1 VTDLWKTFKSPRA
14 AARYDIV
21 EMVSGLLLVF
31 FMWGHMLMLSTIL
44 FGEETMNGLAGWLER
59 YYLAQAGAVGLVF
72 VILFHFFTAGRKLPS
87 RIHEQKTF
95 WRLARSIRHGDTWLW
110 LVQAISGMMILLFA
124 AIHLWVILTTFPIEA
139 AKSCERVAEHFVFIY
154 APMVLV
160 VELHVGIGL
169 YRIVVKWTAFSRRA
183 GAVLK
188 WGLTAAFLFIG
199 YWVLYTFWQYGT
211 GRLG

>member
-1 VTDLWKTFKSPRA
+1 MTDLWKTSKSPRL
-14 AARYDIV
+14 AARFDLV
-21 EMVSGLLLVF
+21 EMISGLLLVF

-44 FGEETMNGLAGWLER
+44 FGEETMNGLAGWLEE
-59 YYLAQAGAVGLVF
+59 YYLAQAGAVALAF
-72 VILFHFFTAGRKLPS
+72 LILFHFVTAGRKLPS
-87 RIHEQKTF
+87 RVREQTLF

-110 LVQAISGMMILLFA
+110 LVQAVSGMMILLFA

-139 AKSCERVAEHFVFIY
+139 AKSCQRVAEYFVFIY

-169 YRIVVKWTAFSRRA
+169 YRIIVKWTAFSRRL

-188 WGLTAAFLFIG
+188 WGMTAAFLFIG
-199 YWVLYTFWQYGT
+199 YWVLYTFWQYGV

>member
-1 VTDLWKTFKSPRA
+1 MTDLWKTFKSPRTV
-14 AARYDIV
+14 ARFELV
-21 EMVSGLLLVF
+21 EMISGLLLVF
-31 FMWGHMLMLSTIL
+31 FMWGHLVMLSTIL
-44 FGEETMNGLAGWLER
+44 FGEETMNGLAEWLEG
-59 YYLAQAGAVGLVF
+59 YYLAQAGAVGLAF
-72 VILFHFFTAGRKLPS
+72 LILFHFFTAGRKLPS
-87 RIHEQKTF
+87 RVKEQQTF

-110 LVQAISGMMILLFA
+110 LVQAVSGMMILLFA

-139 AKSCERVAEHFVFIY
+139 AKSAERVATYFVYVY

-169 YRIVVKWTAFSRRA
+169 YRILVKWTALNRRV

-199 YWVLYTFWQYGT
+199 YWVLVTFWEYGISH
-211 GRLG
+211 LS